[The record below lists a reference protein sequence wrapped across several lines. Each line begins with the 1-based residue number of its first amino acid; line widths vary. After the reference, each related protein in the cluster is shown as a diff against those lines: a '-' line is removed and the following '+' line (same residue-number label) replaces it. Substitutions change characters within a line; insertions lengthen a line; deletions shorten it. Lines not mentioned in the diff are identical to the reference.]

1 MWTADITRWAHEGV
15 GAVTTES
22 ATRTRN
28 LLLLRH
34 GHAHAGNGSGDRDR
48 HLDKRGRRESKA
60 AGLAARSWVPDLAL
74 VSESV
79 RTRETFDR
87 FCRGLDQT
95 VDVHYLAELY
105 QADVSTLRRVVATDP
120 LDEVSTLLLIGHD
133 PSISELCDQLLA
145 AGESVVDAG
154 RLTVDGMRTGMLA
167 VFTWTGDWDPAA
179 ADGVRLEAVSWEG
192 DRPT

>member
-1 MWTADITRWAHEGV
+1 MWTADTTRWAHESAD
-15 GAVTTES
+15 AVTTES

-34 GHAHAGNGSGDRDR
+34 GHAHAGDGSGDRDR

-87 FCRGLDQT
+87 FCRGLDHT
-95 VDVHYLAELY
+95 LDVRYLDELY
-105 QADVSTLRRVVATDP
+105 QADVSTLRRVVSTSP
-120 LDEVSTLLLIGHD
+120 TEVSTVLLVGHN
-133 PSISELCDQLLA
+133 PPVSELCAELIA
-145 AGESVVDAG
+145 VGESVLDAS

-167 VFTWTGDWDPAA
+167 VFTWTGDWDPAV
-179 ADGVRLEAVSWEG
+179 ADGVRLEAVSWAG
-192 DRPT
+192 DRQS